1 MARRKRKVGMLDLE
15 STIESLLKEYGDDV
29 YEVLGDS
36 VEKVANE
43 ATTKLKASNHFAPGG
58 HPSGAYAGSWTHE
71 PQPVNRLQVKETIYN
86 EDHYRLTHLLENG
99 HVIRNGT
106 GRSFGK
112 APAYPHIKQVEE
124 WTQEELPKEVK
135 SRLGKL

>member
-1 MARRKRKVGMLDLE
+1 MSRRSRRTSALDLE
-15 STIESLLKEYGDDV
+15 STVKELLAEYGDDV
-29 YEVLGDS
+29 YEVLGEA
-36 VEKVANE
+36 VEEVVGE
-43 ATTKLKASNHFAPGG
+43 ATAKLQSINKFAPDRV
-58 HPSGAYAGSWTHE
+58 PSGAYAGSWTHE
-71 PQPVNRLQVKETIYN
+71 QQPVKRLQVKEIIYN

-135 SRLGKL
+135 SRLEKL